1 MSVATTDYL
10 AAIAH
15 LPAGAV
21 LRIDDVSWGDY
32 ENLLADLGESYSV
45 RIFYDQGRME
55 IMAPASTHEKPK
67 GIIHRLIT
75 TISDELDIVVESL
88 GSTTLKKEMKARG
101 AEPDDCFYIQNA
113 ALVIGKDDLNLE
125 HEPAPDLVVEID
137 RTSSSLNKF
146 SIYAALGVTE
156 IWRVVG
162 RRADIYLLAD
172 DRYEQSV
179 TSRAIPLINASA
191 LSDFLL
197 LGLNEGETRV
207 ARAVRDWVREHQRG
221 SSKP

>member
-21 LRIDDVSWGDY
+21 LRIDDVSWEEY
-32 ENLLADLGESYSV
+32 ESLLGDLGDDYAV

-55 IMAPASTHEKPK
+55 IMAPASAHEKPK
-67 GIIHRLIT
+67 SVLHTLVTALR
-75 TISDELDIVVESL
+75 DELDIDIESL
-88 GSTTLKKEMKARG
+88 GSTTFKSQMKATG

-113 ALVIGKDDLNLE
+113 ALIIGKADVDIE
-125 HEPAPDLVVEID
+125 HDPPPDLVIEID
-137 RTSSSLNKF
+137 RTSTSLDKF

-162 RRADIYLLAD
+162 NRVEIYLLENGL
-172 DRYEQSV
+172 YIES
-179 TSRAIPLINASA
+179 PASSAFAFLTAQA
-191 LSDFLL
+191 LSGFLMK
-197 LGLNEGETRV
+197 GLTDGERK
-207 ARAVRDWVREHQRG
+207 AAAAFRAWLRDHQTA
-221 SSKP
+221 S